1 MTSNHTN
8 INKKTKQQSK
18 QNSNNTFNI
27 SRIHITLYKN
37 YILLYCKGHIQMTSN
52 NSNINVEIK
61 TNTLNKIT
69 TTHSICSE
77 FILGYTYKMLK
88 IYLKIKHGKNI
99 QASMSY
105 YKQLRL
111 TRFIADIRIS
121 CYRIHFE
128 VICPSHKQQIQ
139 NSH

>member
-1 MTSNHTN
+1 MS
-8 INKKTKQQSK
+8 SK
-18 QNSNNTFNI
+18 
-27 SRIHITLYKN
+27 
-37 YILLYCKGHIQMTSN
+37 
-52 NSNINVEIK
+52 NSNINLETK

-77 FILGYTYKMLK
+77 FILGYNYKMLQ
-88 IYLKIKHGKNI
+88 IYLNNKPGKKI
-99 QASMSY
+99 QSSMSY

-121 CYRIHFE
+121 CYRMHFN
-128 VICPSHKQQIQ
+128 VICRTHKHQIQ